1 MQEIAQGQYSK
12 EEITR
17 MLHSPSR
24 IIKFRYD
31 LLDRNDKK
39 IGKLDSV
46 LSGEITMNSL
56 AINSKRI
63 GKFKI
68 KENEIKDIDWLNDRV
83 QPFCM
88 FKMPDGGWIEYPMG
102 IFLLS
107 SPTKKE
113 KNSVVYREIEAY
125 DGLKILLDD
134 KFDKRHTI
142 QEKSSYLKVITDILL
157 GAGITKINIIETDL
171 TLRTTKEFEI
181 GTEKL
186 RAINELLQEINY
198 TSLWVDESG
207 YYTAKPYIL
216 PNEREVEYSYSD
228 GELSIMHPGMEEE
241 LDLFDT
247 PNKFIIVASNPENL
261 PLVSRYENINPKSI
275 TSIPNRQRAI
285 VDYRE
290 VDDIANQKALDEYT
304 KRVAYEASQVFG
316 YVNFNTAIMPFHSY
330 SDLLEI
336 KNSTLGIDANY
347 IETRWRAK
355 LQAGAQ
361 MEHTARRVIQI

>member
-12 EEITR
+12 DEIIK

-24 IIKFRYD
+24 VIKFRYD

-46 LSGEITMNSL
+46 LNGEITMNSL
-56 AINSKRI
+56 AINIKRT

-68 KENEIKDIDWLNDRV
+68 KESEFKDIDWLNDKV

-113 KNSVVYREIEAY
+113 KNSVVYRDIEAY

-134 KFDKRHTI
+134 KFDKRYTI

-157 GAGITKINIIETDL
+157 GAGVTKINITETDL
-171 TLRTTKEFEI
+171 MLRTTKEFEI

-186 RAINELLQEINY
+186 RVINELLQEINY
-198 TSLWVDESG
+198 TSLWVDENG
-207 YYTAKPYIL
+207 HYTAKPYIL
-216 PNEREVEYSYSD
+216 PNEREVEYTYAD
-228 GELSIMHPGMEEE
+228 DELSVMYPGIEEE
-241 LDLFDT
+241 LDLFDI
-247 PNKFIIVASNPENL
+247 PNKFVIVASNPENL
-261 PLVSRYENINPKSI
+261 PLVSRYENLNPRSV
-275 TSIPNRQRAI
+275 TSIPSRQRVI

-304 KRVAYEASQVFG
+304 KRIAYEASQIFG
-316 YVNFNTAIMPFHSY
+316 YVNFNTAIVPFHSY

-336 KNSTLGIDANY
+336 KNSTLGIESSY
-347 IETRWRAK
+347 VETSWRMR

>member
-12 EEITR
+12 DEIVK

-24 IIKFRYD
+24 VIKFRYD

-39 IGKLDSV
+39 IGKLDSA
-46 LSGEITMNSL
+46 LNGEVIMNSL
-56 AINSKRI
+56 ATNSKRV

-68 KENEIKDIDWLNDRV
+68 KESEFKDIDWLNDRV

-88 FKMPDGGWIEYPMG
+88 FKMSDGGWIEYPMG

-107 SPTKKE
+107 SPTKRE
-113 KNSVVYREIEAY
+113 KNGAVYRDIEAY

-134 KFDKRHTI
+134 RFDKRYII
-142 QEKSSYLKVITDILL
+142 QEKSSYLKAITDILL
-157 GAGITKINIIETDL
+157 GTGITKLNIAETDL
-171 TLRTTKEFEI
+171 MLRTTKEFEI
-181 GTEKL
+181 GVEKL

-198 TSLWVDESG
+198 TSLWVDENG

-216 PNEREVEYSYSD
+216 PNERETEYSYAD
-228 GELSIMHPGMEEE
+228 DELSIMHPGMEEE
-241 LDLFDT
+241 LDLFDI
-247 PNKFIIVASNPENL
+247 PNKFIMVASNPESL
-261 PLVSRYENINPKSI
+261 PLVSRYENLNPKSI
-275 TSIPNRQRAI
+275 TSIPNRQRVI

-290 VDDIANQKALDEYT
+290 VDDIANQAALDEYT
-304 KRVAYEASQVFG
+304 KRIAYEASQVFG

-336 KNSTLGIDANY
+336 KNSTLEIESNY
-347 IETRWRAK
+347 VETRWRIR

-361 MEHTARRVIQI
+361 MEHTARRVIRI